1 MVTKISTLATRKAAA
16 RRPAGGLSPLEV
28 EAIDLFISFVRLLGM
43 PKSVG
48 EIYGLLFAAPEP
60 LALDALMDRLHMS
73 KGAASQGLKVLR
85 SFGAVR
91 TVYVPGDRRDHYVAD
106 FELSKFAS
114 AFIKEEVQ
122 PHLDSGAARIER
134 MQAHL
139 ARLPAREREAASQRL
154 AKLRHWKE
162 KGEDMLPWLLKF
174 LVA

>member
-1 MVTKISTLATRKAAA
+1 MPAKLPNLATRKAAA
-16 RRPAGGLSPLEV
+16 RRPSGGMSPLEV
-28 EAIDLFISFVRLLGM
+28 EAIDFFISFVRLLGM

-48 EIYGLLFAAPEP
+48 EIYGLLFASSAP
-60 LALDALMDRLHMS
+60 LALDDLMTRLHMS

-91 TVYVPGDRRDHYVAD
+91 TLYVAADRRDHYVAD

-162 KGEDMLPWLLKF
+162 KGEGMLPWLLKF

>member
-1 MVTKISTLATRKAAA
+1 MSAGKLFVHRVHFYLNTTDWCPKKPPDAGQTPQPRHAQS
-16 RRPAGGLSPLEV
+16 RRPA
-28 EAIDLFISFVRLLGM
+28 AVR
-43 PKSVG
+43 
-48 EIYGLLFAAPEP
+48 
-60 LALDALMDRLHMS
+60 RS

-91 TVYVPGDRRDHYVAD
+91 TLYVAADRRDHYVAD

-162 KGEDMLPWLLKF
+162 KGEGMLPWLLKF